1 MSLPPVIFSDTTLR
15 DGEQMPGASL
25 DPAQKLEIA
34 RALAQV
40 GVHNIE
46 AGFPASS
53 PREAEAVRLVAR
65 EVRGTV
71 VSAFCRAL
79 PRDIDAALAALD
91 GADKPGINIFLATS
105 PLHRR
110 KKLGKS
116 REQILEMITSAVS
129 GARRHCDRV
138 AYGAEDA
145 SRTEPEFL
153 AQAYGAAI
161 AAGAT
166 TVGFPDTVGIL
177 TPQGAAQAVGRLRRD
192 LPILAKVPL
201 AVHFH
206 NDLGLAA
213 ANTLA
218 ALAAGAMVAQCTVGG
233 LGERAGNAA
242 LEELAVTLSLHQ
254 DEYQR
259 AVTLDLT
266 RLHDLGAL
274 VSRLTGVP
282 LAPQKAVLGANVF
295 ATEAG
300 VHQDG
305 LIKDPDTYLP
315 YRPEMVGAP
324 GIRLVLGPRSGRAA
338 FARGLKRLGYD
349 PSDDQLDRVTA
360 WAKGQ
365 PKRRSPAKKTCCI
378 ARRK

>member
-1 MSLPPVIFSDTTLR
+1 
-15 DGEQMPGASL
+15 MPGASL

-65 EVRGTV
+65 EIRGTV

-79 PRDIDAALAALD
+79 PADIDAALAVLD
-91 GADKPGINIFLATS
+91 GAERPGINIFLATS
-105 PLHRR
+105 PLHRE

-116 REQILEMITSAVS
+116 REQILEMISAAV
-129 GARRHCDRV
+129 ARARQHCDRV

-177 TPQGAAQAVGRLRRD
+177 TPRGAALAVTRLRQD

-218 ALAAGAMVAQCTVGG
+218 ALSAGAMIAQCTVGG

-242 LEELAVTLSLHQ
+242 LEELAVTLSLHR

-259 AVTLDLT
+259 EVTLDLP
-266 RLHDLGAL
+266 RLHELGAL

-315 YRPEMVGAP
+315 YRPELVGAP

-338 FARGLKRLGYD
+338 FARGLKRLSHE
-349 PSDDQLDRVTA
+349 PSEEQLDRVIA
-360 WAKGQ
+360 WAKDQ
-365 PKRRSPAKKTCCI
+365 PKAAFADEEDLLRRAAKVMNGTD
-378 ARRK
+378 